1 LIRTKFYIIIVLQKK
16 NQLSQVTQKKSKSRN
31 VIIPTKKKIQVLK
44 NELAQYLDSN
54 GYLSYSAKK
63 KKYIIL
69 GTNSP
74 KSGLVECPQCKI
86 GQLMIIR
93 SPITKKRFIGCSNY
107 NNGCKASSPLLQKA
121 RLRATKTKC
130 ELCKWP
136 IVIFRYNNGL
146 DNVQTLDVNQG
157 KLKSKIG
164 IQVSPTIF

>member
-1 LIRTKFYIIIVLQKK
+1 MRKK
-16 NQLSQVTQKKSKSRN
+16 NQLLQVIEKKSNPLN
-31 VIIPTKKKIQVLK
+31 VIKPTKKKIDVLK
-44 NELAQYLDSN
+44 NELTQYLDSN

-74 KSGLVECPQCKI
+74 KNGLVACPQCKI

-107 NNGCKASSPLLQKA
+107 NNGCRASSPLLQKA

-130 ELCKWP
+130 EFCKWP
-136 IVIFRYNNGL
+136 IVAFRYNRKQKWAKQCSNFRCESRKTK
-146 DNVQTLDVNQG
+146 V
-157 KLKSKIG
+157 
-164 IQVSPTIF
+164 

>member
-1 LIRTKFYIIIVLQKK
+1 MRKK
-16 NQLSQVTQKKSKSRN
+16 NHLLQVAEKKSNSYNMIK
-31 VIIPTKKKIQVLK
+31 PTKKKIDVLK
-44 NELAQYLDSN
+44 NELTQYLDSN

-74 KSGLVECPQCKI
+74 KNGLAVCPQCKI

-93 SPITKKRFIGCSNY
+93 SPITKKRFVGCSNY

-130 ELCKWP
+130 EFCKWP
-136 IVIFRYNNGL
+136 IVIFRYNKKQKWAKQCSNF
-146 DNVQTLDVNQG
+146 
-157 KLKSKIG
+157 KCKSRKTK
-164 IQVSPTIF
+164 V

>member
-1 LIRTKFYIIIVLQKK
+1 MRKK
-16 NQLSQVTQKKSKSRN
+16 NQLLQVIEKKSNPHN
-31 VIIPTKKKIQVLK
+31 VIKPTKKKIDVLK
-44 NELAQYLDSN
+44 NELTQYLDSN

-74 KSGLVECPQCKI
+74 KDGIVECPQCKI

-130 ELCKWP
+130 EFCKWP
-136 IVIFRYNNGL
+136 IVIFRYNKKQKWAKQCSNFRCESRKTKVE
-146 DNVQTLDVNQG
+146 N
-157 KLKSKIG
+157 
-164 IQVSPTIF
+164 

>member
-1 LIRTKFYIIIVLQKK
+1 MIRTKFYIIIVLQKK
-16 NQLSQVTQKKSKSRN
+16 NRLSQVTQKKSKLDN

-74 KSGLVECPQCKI
+74 EDGIAECPQCKI

-93 SPITKKRFIGCSNY
+93 SPIAKKRFIGCSNY

-136 IVIFRYNNGL
+136 IVVFRYNRKQKWAKQCSNFRC
-146 DNVQTLDVNQG
+146 
-157 KLKSKIG
+157 KSRKTK
-164 IQVSPTIF
+164 V

>member
-1 LIRTKFYIIIVLQKK
+1 MISNNCYNITLQKRSYGTQLTKEKEK
-16 NQLSQVTQKKSKSRN
+16 NCKPLRLTN
-31 VIIPTKKKIQVLK
+31 KKIVTLK
-44 NELAQYLDSN
+44 TELRQYLDSN

-74 KSGLVECPQCKI
+74 KDGIAECPQCKI

-136 IVIFRYNNGL
+136 IVVFRYNRKQKWAKQCSNFRC
-146 DNVQTLDVNQG
+146 
-157 KLKSKIG
+157 KSRKTK
-164 IQVSPTIF
+164 V

>member
-1 LIRTKFYIIIVLQKK
+1 M
-16 NQLSQVTQKKSKSRN
+16 
-31 VIIPTKKKIQVLK
+31 
-44 NELAQYLDSN
+44 DSN
-54 GYLSYSAKK
+54 GYLSYSIKK

-121 RLRATKTKC
+121 RLRVIKTKC
-130 ELCKWP
+130 TLCKWP
-136 IVIFRYNNGL
+136 IVKLRYNRKQKWTKQCSNFMCESRKTK
-146 DNVQTLDVNQG
+146 V
-157 KLKSKIG
+157 
-164 IQVSPTIF
+164 

>member
-1 LIRTKFYIIIVLQKK
+1 MRKK
-16 NQLSQVTQKKSKSRN
+16 NYLLQVTEKKSNLDN
-31 VIIPTKKKIQVLK
+31 VIKPTKKKIDVLK

-74 KSGLVECPQCKI
+74 KNGLAACPQCKI

-107 NNGCKASSPLLQKA
+107 NNGCKTSSPLLQKA

-130 ELCKWP
+130 GFCEWP
-136 IVIFRYNNGL
+136 IVIFRYNKKQKWAKQCSNFRCESRKTKVE
-146 DNVQTLDVNQG
+146 N
-157 KLKSKIG
+157 
-164 IQVSPTIF
+164 

>member
-1 LIRTKFYIIIVLQKK
+1 MIRTKLYLIPTLEKK
-16 NQLSQVTQKKSKSRN
+16 NYLSQITQKTSKSQG
-31 VIIPTKKKIQVLK
+31 VIKPTKKKIQNLK
-44 NELAQYLDSN
+44 NELTQYMDSN

-74 KSGLVECPQCKI
+74 KDGIVECPKCKI

-93 SPITKKRFIGCSNY
+93 SPITKKRFIGWSNY
-107 NNGCKASSPLLQKA
+107 NNGCNASSPLLQRA

-136 IVIFRYNNGL
+136 IVIFRYNRK
-146 DNVQTLDVNQG
+146 QKWTKQCSYF
-157 KLKSKIG
+157 KCKSRKAKA
-164 IQVSPTIF
+164 

>member
-1 LIRTKFYIIIVLQKK
+1 
-16 NQLSQVTQKKSKSRN
+16 

-44 NELAQYLDSN
+44 NEITQYLDSN

-74 KSGLVECPQCKI
+74 KDGIAECPHCKI

-121 RLRATKTKC
+121 RLRATKIKC

-136 IVIFRYNNGL
+136 IVIFRYNRKQKWQN
-146 DNVQTLDVNQG
+146 NVQTLDVNQG
-157 KLKSKIG
+157 KLKSKNWNIDQSYDFL
-164 IQVSPTIF
+164 ITVVFFECP

>member
-1 LIRTKFYIIIVLQKK
+1 MQKK
-16 NQLSQVTQKKSKSRN
+16 NRLLQVIEKKPDPHN
-31 VIIPTKKKIQVLK
+31 VIRPTKKKIQVLK

-74 KSGLVECPQCKI
+74 KNAIAECPQCKI

-130 ELCKWP
+130 EFCKWP
-136 IVIFRYNNGL
+136 IVIFRYNKKQKWTKQCSNFRCESRKTK
-146 DNVQTLDVNQG
+146 V
-157 KLKSKIG
+157 
-164 IQVSPTIF
+164 

>member
-1 LIRTKFYIIIVLQKK
+1 MQKK
-16 NQLSQVTQKKSKSRN
+16 NNHSQ
-31 VIIPTKKKIQVLK
+31 IIQRPRSQNMVRPTKKKINDLK
-44 NELAQYLDSN
+44 NELTQYLDSN

-63 KKYIIL
+63 RKYIIL

-74 KSGLVECPQCKI
+74 KDGIVECPQCKI

-130 ELCKWP
+130 EFCKWP
-136 IVIFRYNNGL
+136 IVIFRYNRKQKWAKQCSNF
-146 DNVQTLDVNQG
+146 
-157 KLKSKIG
+157 KCKSRKTK
-164 IQVSPTIF
+164 V